1 MRLRY
6 EGFRHV
12 LFRIS
17 KSFSRLLGTGMIE
30 TSSRLLAM
38 LGLLQ
43 TRGVW
48 AGADLA
54 ARLGVG
60 ERTLRKDVQRLRG
73 LGYPIDS
80 VRGPAGG
87 YCLGDHGRL
96 PPLLLDDDE
105 AVAVAVGLQ
114 AVNNVR
120 GIEDASAQALA
131 KLEQVL
137 PDRLRRR
144 VRALHDSTSTGPA
157 NTGTNVEDPLV
168 DPALLADLAIAIRD
182 LTAIRM
188 WYREDEPVE
197 AEPYRLVS
205 WQQRWYLVA
214 RERSARAWRCLRVD
228 WMRLRVPGGGRFAPD
243 PLPGGDYPAFVLRE
257 VASTGW
263 AVHARIEVDAP
274 AAEVLARINPTV
286 GVVEVVD
293 DSHCVL
299 VTGADS
305 LEIIAVWIGMLGLDF
320 HITDPPEL
328 VAHIRALTGRYARAV
343 VG

>member
-1 MRLRY
+1 
-6 EGFRHV
+6 
-12 LFRIS
+12 
-17 KSFSRLLGTGMIE
+17 MIE
-30 TSSRLLAM
+30 TSSRLLAL

-48 AGADLA
+48 SGADLA
-54 ARLGVG
+54 TRLGVG
-60 ERTLRKDVQRLRG
+60 ERTLRKDVERLRR

-80 VRGPAGG
+80 MRGPAGG
-87 YCLGDHGRL
+87 YRLGDNGRL

-105 AVAVAVGLQ
+105 AVAVAVGLR
-114 AVNNVR
+114 AVDNLR
-120 GIEDASAQALA
+120 GIEEASAQALA

-157 NTGTNVEDPLV
+157 NTETNVEDPLV
-168 DPALLADLAIAIRD
+168 DAALLADLALAIRD
-182 LTAIRM
+182 NTALRL
-188 WYREDEPVE
+188 WYRDDEAVE

-214 RERSARAWRCLRVD
+214 RERRSRAWRSLRLD
-228 WMRLRVPGGGRFAPD
+228 WMRLRVPGGGRFTPD

-257 VASTGW
+257 VASAGW
-263 AVHARIEVDAP
+263 AVHARIELDAP
-274 AAEVLARINPTV
+274 ATEVLARINPTV

-293 DSHCVL
+293 DDHSVL

-320 HITDPPEL
+320 HVTNPPEL
-328 VAHIRALTGRYARAV
+328 VGHIRALTDRYARAV
-343 VG
+343 PQ